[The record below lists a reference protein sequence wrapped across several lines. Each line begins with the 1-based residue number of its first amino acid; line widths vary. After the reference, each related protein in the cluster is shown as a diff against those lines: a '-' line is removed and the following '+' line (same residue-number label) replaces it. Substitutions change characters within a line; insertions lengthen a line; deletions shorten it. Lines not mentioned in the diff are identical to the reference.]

1 MIHACVSFTTTV
13 ESPTC
18 PVQGFD
24 LPGQLTKKPLGDTER
39 EYTRAVLVDGS
50 YASVS
55 MRVSIHL
62 SCPQPLTS
70 STWHTAY
77 CPYTGQKALNSNCRR
92 SQLALLTY
100 QKLAVSRV
108 AEQMPKQ
115 CAILPN
121 EYVDELCY
129 NRAEVL
135 RPWRNAS
142 KICFAD
148 DGILNLK
155 HWKLVTEHLD
165 STRLPTKLLL
175 WVKLHF

>member
-1 MIHACVSFTTTV
+1 
-13 ESPTC
+13 
-18 PVQGFD
+18 
-24 LPGQLTKKPLGDTER
+24 
-39 EYTRAVLVDGS
+39 
-50 YASVS
+50 
-55 MRVSIHL
+55 
-62 SCPQPLTS
+62 
-70 STWHTAY
+70 
-77 CPYTGQKALNSNCRR
+77 
-92 SQLALLTY
+92 
-100 QKLAVSRV
+100 
-108 AEQMPKQ
+108 MPKQ

-175 WVKLHF
+175 WVKLHFWGDELPSGISSKTFQFQSELIVLGGTCFGTPFGMWTEPKLRSLDMFWLFGPTNCNHFIPQVWRFAWTAFENATSLSGASGFSVLWAMKQHDVRWMKFLHVYCSS